1 VADSRQP
8 TAIFSCPTGTFP
20 RYYRCKT
27 KRPIRVK
34 ADNESKGS
42 FYIRGSIGDAVLP
55 FFFLH
60 QQVVEKDRWIHHDTT
75 PSGDDFFNTHH
86 TYLQVQK
93 KDYFLQLIFVAH
105 HVSVT
110 SFKN

>member
-60 QQVVEKDRWIHHDTT
+60 QQVVEKDRWIITILPHRTMTFSTLITPTYKFKKKTT
-75 PSGDDFFNTHH
+75 SYSLFSW
-86 TYLQVQK
+86 
-93 KDYFLQLIFVAH
+93 LITFP
-105 HVSVT
+105 
-110 SFKN
+110 